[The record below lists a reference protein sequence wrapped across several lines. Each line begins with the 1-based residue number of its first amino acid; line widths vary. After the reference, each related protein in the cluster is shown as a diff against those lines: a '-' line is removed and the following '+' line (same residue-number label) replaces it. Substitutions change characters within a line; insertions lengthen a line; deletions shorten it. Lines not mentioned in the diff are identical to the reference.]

1 MSMTAVVLQ
10 FLASAAVIVVAGT
23 FLARYGDAIADL
35 TGLGRLLVG
44 SVLVAGAT
52 SLPELS
58 VDLNAIRLGAP
69 DLAIGDLMGS
79 CLCNLMIHGGV
90 DMVHRS
96 RRKMFS
102 RESAAH
108 ALSATVSVA
117 LVSLAALGIL
127 LAAKLPG
134 EFLGLGVGTWMVLAG
149 YVGGVRLVYID
160 QRISAIGAAEAPQDV
175 LQPAGKMTLRRA
187 ALGFAAAAAVIVA
200 AGPFL
205 AESAETLAELTGLGT
220 TFVGSTMVALSTS
233 LPELVATIAAV
244 RMGAPDLAIG
254 SVFGSNAFNMV
265 LIAPLDLAHDGAL
278 LAAVTRTHVV
288 TAIWVIL
295 VSAVA
300 VMGQIYNAESR
311 KRLIEPDAMMVTT
324 LVIAAMT
331 SLYYLR

>member
-1 MSMTAVVLQ
+1 MTAVILQ

-44 SVLVAGAT
+44 SILVAGAT

-58 VDLNAIRLGAP
+58 VDLNAIRLGEP

-79 CLCNLMIHGGV
+79 CLCNLLILACV
-90 DMVHRS
+90 DMLHRS

-127 LAAKLPG
+127 LAPKMPG
-134 EFLGLGVGTWMVLAG
+134 EFLGMGIGTWMVLAG
-149 YVGGVRLVYID
+149 YVGGVRLVYMD
-160 QRISAIGAAEAPQDV
+160 QRVSALGAQEAPQDV
-175 LQPAGKMTLRRA
+175 MQPAGHITLPRAGLGFSTA
-187 ALGFAAAAAVIVA
+187 ALVIIF

-205 AESAETLAELTGLGT
+205 AESAERLAELSGLGT

-254 SVFGSNAFNMV
+254 NVFGSNAFNMV
-265 LIAPLDLAHDGAL
+265 LIAPLDIAQDGPL
-278 LAAVTRTHVV
+278 LGAVAATHAVTAV
-288 TAIWVIL
+288 WVIL
-295 VSAVA
+295 VSSVA

-311 KRLIEPDAMMVTT
+311 KRLIEPDAM
-324 LVIAAMT
+324 LVSVLVMAAMA

>member
-1 MSMTAVVLQ
+1 MAGAALQ
-10 FLASAAVIVVAGT
+10 FLAAAAVMVVAGT

-58 VDLNAIRLGAP
+58 VDLNAIALGAP

-79 CLCNLMIHGGV
+79 CLMNLAILAVV
-90 DMVHRS
+90 DMLHRS

-108 ALSATVSVA
+108 ALSAMVSIALVA
-117 LVSLAALGIL
+117 LASLAIMLAGKLPDEFLRLGPGAWLLL
-127 LAAKLPG
+127 LA
-134 EFLGLGVGTWMVLAG
+134 
-149 YVGGVRLVYID
+149 YIGGVRLVYRD
-160 QRISAIGAAEAPQDV
+160 QQVSAAQAKEGPQDV
-175 LQPAGKMTLRRA
+175 LQPAGHITLRRA
-187 ALGFAAAAAVIVA
+187 IVGFIAAAVVIVI
-200 AGPFL
+200 AGPYL
-205 AESAETLAELTGLGT
+205 AEAAEELAEVTGLGR

-233 LPELVATIAAV
+233 LPELVATVAAV
-244 RMGAPDLAIG
+244 RMGAFDLAIG
-254 SVFGSNAFNMV
+254 NVFGSNAFNMA
-265 LIAPLDLAHDGAL
+265 LIVPLDLAHDGPL
-278 LAAVTRTHVV
+278 LASVSATHAVTGV
-288 TAIWVIL
+288 WVIL

-311 KRLIEPDAMMVTT
+311 RRFIEPDAT
-324 LVIAAMT
+324 LVALLVLGAMA

>member
-1 MSMTAVVLQ
+1 MTGALLQ
-10 FLASAAVIVVAGT
+10 FLVAAAAIIVAGT

-35 TGLGRLLVG
+35 TGMGRLLVG

-58 VDLNAIRLGAP
+58 VDLNAIGLGAP

-79 CLCNLMIHGGV
+79 CLVNLLILAGV
-90 DMVHRS
+90 DMAHRS

-108 ALSATVSVA
+108 ALSATVSIA
-117 LVSLAALGIL
+117 LVAIAVLSIL
-127 LAAKLPG
+127 LAGRLPD
-134 EFLGLGVGTWMVLAG
+134 EFLGLGPGTWMLLAA
-149 YVGGVRLVYID
+149 YVGGVRLVYRD
-160 QRISAIGAAEAPQDV
+160 QQVSALEAKDAPQDV
-175 LQPAGKMTLRRA
+175 MQPAGHITLRRA
-187 ALGFAAAAAVIVA
+187 AVGFAIAATVIVV

-205 AESAETLAELTGLGT
+205 AKAAEEIAESTGLGT

-254 SVFGSNAFNMV
+254 NVFGSNAFNMA
-265 LIAPLDLAHDGAL
+265 LIVPLDLAQSGPL
-278 LAAVTRTHVV
+278 LAVVSSTHAVTG
-288 TAIWVIL
+288 IWVIL

-311 KRLIEPDAMMVTT
+311 RRLIEPDAMLVAALVMV
-324 LVIAAMT
+324 AMA

>member
-1 MSMTAVVLQ
+1 MAGVTLQ
-10 FLASAAVIVVAGT
+10 FLAAATVIVVAGT

-58 VDLNAIRLGAP
+58 VDLSAIALGAP
-69 DLAIGDLMGS
+69 DLAVGDLMGS
-79 CLCNLMIHGGV
+79 CLVNLAILAVV
-90 DMVHRS
+90 DMLHRS
-96 RRKMFS
+96 KRKMFS

-108 ALSATVSVA
+108 ALAAMVSVA
-117 LVSLAALGIL
+117 MVALASLAIMLAGKQPAEFLWLGIGAWAIL
-127 LAAKLPG
+127 VA
-134 EFLGLGVGTWMVLAG
+134 
-149 YVGGVRLVYID
+149 YVGGVRLVYRD
-160 QRISAIGAAEAPQDV
+160 QQVAAVEAKQAPQDV
-175 LQPAGKMTLRRA
+175 LQPAGHITLRRA
-187 ALGFAAAAAVIVA
+187 IVGFAVAAAVIVIT
-200 AGPFL
+200 GPYL
-205 AESAETLAELTGLGT
+205 AEAAEELAELTGLGT

-254 SVFGSNAFNMV
+254 NVFGSNAFNMA
-265 LIAPLDLAHDGAL
+265 LIVPLDLAHDGPL
-278 LAAVTRTHVV
+278 LAAVSTAHAV
-288 TAIWVIL
+288 TGIWVVL

-311 KRLIEPDAMMVTT
+311 QRLIEPDAM
-324 LVIAAMT
+324 LVAAMVLAAMA

>member
-1 MSMTAVVLQ
+1 MAAVVLQ
-10 FLASAAVIVVAGT
+10 FVVSAAVIIVAGT

-69 DLAIGDLMGS
+69 NLAVGDLMGS
-79 CLCNLMIHGGV
+79 CLCNLLILGGV
-90 DMVHRS
+90 DMFHRS

-108 ALSATVSVA
+108 ALAATVSVA

-127 LAAKLPG
+127 LADKLPG
-134 EFLGLGVGTWMVLAG
+134 EFLGLGVGAWLVLAG
-149 YVGGVRLVYID
+149 YVGGVRLVYMD
-160 QRISAIGAAEAPQDV
+160 QQVAAIGAEEAPQDV
-175 LQPAGKMTLRRA
+175 LQPAGKVTLRRA
-187 ALGFAAAAAVIVA
+187 AIGFAVA
-200 AGPFL
+200 AGVIIVTGPYL
-205 AESAETLAELTGLGT
+205 AESAEQIAELSGLGT

-254 SVFGSNAFNMV
+254 NVFGSNTFNML
-265 LIAPLDLAHDGAL
+265 LIVPLDLAHGGSL
-278 LAAVTRTHVV
+278 LGAVTGTHVV
-288 TAIWVIL
+288 TALWVVL

-311 KRLIEPDAMMVTT
+311 RRLIEPDAMMVAV
-324 LVIAAMT
+324 LVLAAMA